1 VNTEKRLP
9 VVLLLL
15 LSVAWSTPAHAVSK
29 NGFKLNDAS
38 IPVREILYG
47 GPPRDGIPA
56 INKPKFVTSDAVD
69 FLDDDDRVLGV
80 VIGDIAKAYPI
91 KILDRHEIVNDQS
104 GDQNFVV
111 TYCPLCGTG
120 VVFAA
125 NIGEGFL
132 NFGVSGLLYNSD
144 VLLYDR
150 NTESLW
156 SQIMGEAISGELK
169 GVKLPQLPVFH
180 TSWGEWKNRHPDSLV
195 LSTDTGYSINYD
207 KPAYAGYKQS
217 RQLYFKVSRKA
228 PSTYHPK
235 EQVMGLEITGKFKA
249 YPFTELSK
257 NAQADFADEFAGEKF
272 NIAWNEAAQSAHITD
287 ADDNVVVT
295 TTGFWFAWFTFHP
308 ETEVFKAKAGK
319 QDASE

>member
-1 VNTEKRLP
+1 VNTEKRFS

-15 LSVAWSTPAHAVSK
+15 LSVAWGTPAHAVTK

-56 INKPKFVTSDAVD
+56 INEPKFVTGDAVD

-80 VIGDIAKAYPI
+80 VVRDIAKAYPI
-91 KILDRHEIVNDQS
+91 KILDRHEIVNDRS

-180 TSWGEWKNRHPDSLV
+180 TSWGEWKNRHPASLV

-235 EQVMGLEITGKFKA
+235 EQVMGLEIAGKFKA
-249 YPFTELSK
+249 YPFTELGK

-287 ADDNVVVT
+287 ADGNVIVT

-308 ETEVFKAKAGK
+308 ETEVFKAEAGK
-319 QDASE
+319 QDAGE